1 MEDRKELFGW
11 FIESEKKFT
20 VDEVRDL
27 VERVKVFNAG
37 CIDQYLSDHVDQ
49 VFEAW
54 LEELKK

>member
-11 FIESEKKFT
+11 FKKEKTFT
-20 VDEVRDL
+20 VDQVKDL

-49 VFEAW
+49 TFVAW